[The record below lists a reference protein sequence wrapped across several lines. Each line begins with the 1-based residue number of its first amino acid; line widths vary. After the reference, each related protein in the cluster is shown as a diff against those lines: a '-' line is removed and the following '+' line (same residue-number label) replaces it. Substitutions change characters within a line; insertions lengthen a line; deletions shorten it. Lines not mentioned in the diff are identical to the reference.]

1 MSRDGWENRDKR
13 HCPRVYTVIPEKIL
27 AGIRL
32 PSYLLRPSQLYVRTE
47 GLLYSS
53 LTTFKSSSKAK
64 QRYISGKRCSRHSW
78 FIVSETKHDF
88 FIRVVRR
95 VQKIAWESVQFFGF
109 WLVLDRAIVETVEMD
124 YIIFSSLQI
133 VSFSGRNSLLP

>member
-27 AGIRL
+27 VGIRL

-88 FIRVVRR
+88 FYTSCSEGTKNSLGERPVFRLLTCTRSSNRR
-95 VQKIAWESVQFFGF
+95 NCRN
-109 WLVLDRAIVETVEMD
+109 WLHNLQ
-124 YIIFSSLQI
+124 FSSNCQ
-133 VSFSGRNSLLP
+133 LLW